1 MILYSKL
8 IKGFRINYI
17 WLITVSLVLQKNIC
31 EIWRD
36 ILEDDSVHLGTPYK
50 IKPIVFLSHISDH
63 LRKVSLHELNVKKIA
78 LHQMVTHEH
87 HSQPLFGN
95 IKRKFNGFH
104 IWLLFSLTRLWHVHN
119 SRSIFS
125 IFYCEW
131 GNSSC
136 IVFGYQHFIAFI
148 HGEEKLR

>member
-1 MILYSKL
+1 MTIKTYFQLILRSKL
-8 IKGFRINYI
+8 IK
-17 WLITVSLVLQKNIC
+17 V
-31 EIWRD
+31 
-36 ILEDDSVHLGTPYK
+36 
-50 IKPIVFLSHISDH
+50 VFLSHISDH

-148 HGEEKLR
+148 HGEEKLRQVYKIIGNSIHEYNNNFICHCKNLIFPYQ

>member
-1 MILYSKL
+1 MVDNCLFGLAKEYLWYIIRYLRRWL
-8 IKGFRINYI
+8 CPFRYA
-17 WLITVSLVLQKNIC
+17 LQ
-31 EIWRD
+31 
-36 ILEDDSVHLGTPYK
+36 